1 MLLKFAVQEFLDDRE
16 YKNLSKN
23 TIETYRIFLKDFQSF
38 CVSQSIINL
47 HEITSGTIKSYLLMC
62 QKEQGNNATTRNTKL
77 RTLKTFFNY
86 LEQNEVIATGKNPTK
101 KMAYA
106 KEEIK
111 IEVFT
116 DAHISQMLGYLRRVK
131 KRERTFHAYRNYVM
145 IIFLLG
151 SGCRLGET
159 VNLRWNDV
167 DMVNGVITVWGKKR
181 EVSSIPI
188 TEKLIKELAE
198 YRLYC
203 EKYFGK
209 VGDFVFVTDENKQLS
224 PNSVKCMFKKLKKV
238 FDFKDV
244 RLSCHTFRHTFAHRM
259 CMNGCDVFTLQRMLR
274 HTEIEM
280 TSRYISM
287 WGTALKEQ
295 NDKYN
300 PLNHLE
306 V

>member
-1 MLLKFAVQEFLDDRE
+1 MLLKFAIQDFIDDRE

-23 TIETYRIFLKDFQSF
+23 TIETYQIILKDFQAHCSA
-38 CVSQSIINL
+38 QSIINL
-47 HEITSGTIKSYLLMC
+47 FEVTQATIKSYLLAC
-62 QKEQGNNATTRNTKL
+62 QREQGNNATTRNTKL

-86 LEQNEVIATGKNPTK
+86 LEQSEVITAVKHPTK

-106 KEEIK
+106 KEEVK

-116 DAHISQMLGYLRRVK
+116 DSHIAQMLGYLRRIK
-131 KRERTFHAYRNYVM
+131 QRERTFHAYRNYVM

-167 DMVNGVITVWGKKR
+167 DMVNGVLTVWGKKR
-181 EVSSIPI
+181 EMSSIPV
-188 TEKLIKELAE
+188 TDKLVKELAE
-198 YRLYC
+198 YRVFC

-209 VGDFVFVTDENKQLS
+209 LGAFVFVTDENKQLS
-224 PNSVKCMFKKLKKV
+224 DNSVKCMFKKMKTIL
-238 FDFKDV
+238 DFKDV
-244 RLSCHTFRHTFAHRM
+244 RLSAHTFRHTFAHRM
-259 CMNGCDVFTLQRMLR
+259 CMNGCDVFTLQKMLR

-300 PLNHLE
+300 PLNSLNF
-306 V
+306 